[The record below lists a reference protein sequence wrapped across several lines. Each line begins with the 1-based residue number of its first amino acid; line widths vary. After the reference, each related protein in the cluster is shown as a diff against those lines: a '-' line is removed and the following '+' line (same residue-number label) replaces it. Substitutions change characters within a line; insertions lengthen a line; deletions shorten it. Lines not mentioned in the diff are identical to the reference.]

1 MIFDV
6 AVRGHHQRVET
17 AHTEEG
23 LRVHVG
29 DHVTSVGLEPIA
41 GSQCW
46 RLTVDG
52 RTVLVRLH
60 AREGGVVA
68 TFGPTRVSVS
78 VRRWLPVPSRRAA
91 SAGADRRIEILAPM
105 PGLVIE
111 TPVAVG
117 DPVAA
122 GGPVAIVEA
131 MKMQMEVPSP
141 SAGRVDEV
149 RVRPGQE
156 VAGGQVLAIVRPAPA
171 AEPQESGA

>member
-1 MIFDV
+1 M
-6 AVRGHHQRVET
+6 
-17 AHTEEG
+17 
-23 LRVHVG
+23 HVG
-29 DHVTSVGLEPIA
+29 
-41 GSQCW
+41 
-46 RLTVDG
+46 G
-52 RTVLVRLH
+52 RDIIVNVLD
-60 AREGGVVA
+60 E
-68 TFGPTRVSVS
+68 SM
-78 VRRWLPVPSRRAA
+78 
-91 SAGADRRIEILAPM
+91 RRIRDLSGATAATIGPEPVRAPM

-171 AEPQESGA
+171 AEPQESGS